1 MIGSVTHAPL
11 SNSTSLSRT
20 ESPVTSQN
28 PAVVGKKFIRKIECV
43 SNSPASTGIRQSD
56 SPVKRKIMQI
66 KEKIAQSAEN
76 GTEKNAKE
84 LAMAQHPGTRFL
96 ATGKTLHQSV
106 NGGKHLADNQTAK
119 VMQKLVAEGYD
130 LQAHPKAVAPLI
142 NELQPMEAAFKIAAR
157 GKLDVLTQP
166 VALHIKAGDNG
177 NVITLKDAGNLTEQ
191 QWLRENDKPG
201 NVLVLNGN
209 NDETYVAHVAKLA
222 GSAKHLQ
229 FITSGFGGHGTTDRH
244 HIAVNQTEAGRF
256 KEILVNNGVAAEKI
270 HTDHFS
276 TNSGQN
282 SINVADILNNM
293 IRENKPCNKI
303 IIAGTPAAVFR
314 QTYTYAQQLNIPA
327 YAKED
332 DEEKTTNTYFKLP
345 LNMRFDSAPVTGT
358 PPAPIRESDKQFAIE
373 SFPFADSTQYTTTA
387 DDLAVLREFS
397 TTLNYMATTAFL
409 PADKTVFPDSFFH
422 NAVDSIQMTAQ
433 QLQKETGN
441 VARHGDNIAAMKEI
455 TTEMITRLMND
466 TLTESDISNIKKV
479 DTFFRNIFNPL
490 ELTFTRSNL

>member
-1 MIGSVTHAPL
+1 MPNSITHSPL
-11 SNSTSLSRT
+11 SNSAILSRT
-20 ESPVTSQN
+20 ESPITSQN
-28 PAVVGKKFIRKIECV
+28 PAVVGKKFIRKIESV
-43 SNSPASTGIRQSD
+43 SNSPASPGTRKSD
-56 SPVKRKIMQI
+56 SPVERKIMWI
-66 KEKIAQSAEN
+66 KEKIAQSTEN
-76 GTEKNAKE
+76 GIEKNSKE

-142 NELQPMEAAFKIAAR
+142 NELQPMEAAFKIASR
-157 GKLDVLTQP
+157 GKLDILTQP

-177 NVITLKDAGNLTEQ
+177 NVITLKAAGNLTEQ
-191 QWLRENDKPG
+191 QWLRENDKSG
-201 NVLVLNGN
+201 NFLVLNGN

-256 KEILVNNGVAAEKI
+256 KEILVNKGVAAEKI

-282 SINVADILNNM
+282 CINVADILNNM

-332 DEEKTTNTYFKLP
+332 GEEKTTNT
-345 LNMRFDSAPVTGT
+345 DVTGT
-358 PPAPIRESDKQFAIE
+358 PPALIRESDKQFAIE
-373 SFPFADSTQYTTTA
+373 SFPFADSSQYTATV
-387 DDLAVLREFS
+387 DDLALLREFS

-433 QLQKETGN
+433 QLEKETGN

-455 TTEMITRLMND
+455 TTEMIVRLKND

-479 DTFFRNIFNPL
+479 DTFFRNLFNPL

>member
-1 MIGSVTHAPL
+1 MIGSVKLTPL
-11 SNSTSLSRT
+11 NNPAILSRT
-20 ESPVTSQN
+20 ESPTTSQST
-28 PAVVGKKFIRKIECV
+28 AVEGKKFLRKMECV
-43 SNSPASTGIRQSD
+43 SNSPASPGIRKND
-56 SPVKRKIMQI
+56 SPVERKIMRM
-66 KEKIAQSAEN
+66 KERIAQSTAN
-76 GTEKNAKE
+76 GIKKNPKE
-84 LAMAQHPGTRFL
+84 LAMSQHPGTRFL
-96 ATGKTLHQSV
+96 ATGKTLHHSV

-142 NELQPMEAAFKIAAR
+142 NELQPMEAAFKLSAT

-177 NVITLKDAGNLTEQ
+177 NVITMKPAGNLTEQ
-191 QWLRENDKPG
+191 QWLKENDKPG
-201 NVLVLNGN
+201 NFLVLNGN

-256 KEILVNNGVAAEKI
+256 KEILVNNGIAADKV

-293 IRENKPCNKI
+293 ILENKPCNKI

-332 DEEKTTNTYFKLP
+332 GDEKTTNTYFKLP
-345 LNMRFDSAPVTGT
+345 QDMRFDSTPVIGSS
-358 PPAPIRESDKQFAIE
+358 PAPIRESDKQFAIE
-373 SFPFADSTQYTTTA
+373 SFPFADSAQYTTTA

-409 PADKTVFPDSFFH
+409 PADKTIFPESFFH

-433 QLQKETGN
+433 QLEKETGN

-455 TTEMITRLMND
+455 TPEMIARLKND
-466 TLTESDISNIKKV
+466 TLTERDISNIKKV

-490 ELTFTRSNL
+490 ELTFTRNNL